1 MKLGD
6 TVFTIGFPNPQL
18 QGVEP
23 KLTDGKINSLAGAQD
38 DAREFQISAAVQPG
52 NSGGALVNSSGNVVG
67 IVAAR
72 LSDIAAFKSSGA
84 LPQNVNYAIK
94 SSYVL
99 SLLESLPEVA
109 SKLKD
114 PCSIKDRKFQD
125 VVQDA
130 EDATALVLVY

>member
-52 NSGGALVNSSGNVVG
+52 IPAG
-67 IVAAR
+67 
-72 LSDIAAFKSSGA
+72 
-84 LPQNVNYAIK
+84 P
-94 SSYVL
+94 
-99 SLLESLPEVA
+99 
-109 SKLKD
+109 
-114 PCSIKDRKFQD
+114 
-125 VVQDA
+125 
-130 EDATALVLVY
+130 